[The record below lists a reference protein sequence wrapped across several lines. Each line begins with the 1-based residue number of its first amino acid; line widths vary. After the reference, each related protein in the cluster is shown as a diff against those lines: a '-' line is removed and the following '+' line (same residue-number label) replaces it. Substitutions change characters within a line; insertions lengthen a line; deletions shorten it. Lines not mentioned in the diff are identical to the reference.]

1 MESLRPGTQPKPMI
15 TVVASHPRLQP
26 YALANLTSISLSS
39 KLFTNYFTASF
50 TIPSTS
56 RSQIQRLRHSS
67 SSFCVRRERVVTE
80 VKDGPAIQA
89 IVQRKQPAGLDDGRG
104 SGIVVG
110 NECWGIRRDVEA
122 LVRPWGRIMPE
133 FQI

>member
-1 MESLRPGTQPKPMI
+1 M
-15 TVVASHPRLQP
+15 
-26 YALANLTSISLSS
+26 
-39 KLFTNYFTASF
+39 
-50 TIPSTS
+50 
-56 RSQIQRLRHSS
+56 
-67 SSFCVRRERVVTE
+67 VTE